1 MRLKN
6 GPTETPECWSLKF
19 QTEAIFAENVAIFAD
34 NFPKFADYL
43 DIQGKLSANMAAVL
57 ILRVQRSVVSA
68 GLLETKPGLKTA
80 FQA

>member
-19 QTEAIFAENVAIFAD
+19 QTEAIFAD
-34 NFPKFADYL
+34 NFPKFADNL
-43 DIQGKLSANMAAVL
+43 DIQVKLSANMASVL
-57 ILRVQRSVVSA
+57 IRRAQRSRVSA